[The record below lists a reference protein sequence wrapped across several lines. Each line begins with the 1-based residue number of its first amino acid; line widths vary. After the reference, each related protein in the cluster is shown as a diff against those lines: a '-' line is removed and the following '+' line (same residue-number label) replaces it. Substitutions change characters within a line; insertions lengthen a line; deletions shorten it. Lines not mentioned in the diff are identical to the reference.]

1 MTHLLTLVQQSS
13 FLASVPIRLRPH
25 PDGHDGTIVLLGVT
39 ASPPIG
45 ELDAGSIDFEMK
57 VFDRAMIVSDAG
69 GGPTS

>member
-1 MTHLLTLVQQSS
+1 MPAHLCAPLQNAHNPNRTNTS
-13 FLASVPIRLRPH
+13 
-25 PDGHDGTIVLLGVT
+25 TIVLLGVT